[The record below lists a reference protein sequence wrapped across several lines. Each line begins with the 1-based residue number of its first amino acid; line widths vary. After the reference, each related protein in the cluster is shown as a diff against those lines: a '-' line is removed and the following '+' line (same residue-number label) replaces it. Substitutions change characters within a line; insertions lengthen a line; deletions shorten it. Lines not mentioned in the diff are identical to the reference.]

1 MNTKLFSAA
10 LLASAAFTLAPTAS
24 ASLLVGWYD
33 FNNTSAPESADVNA
47 TGFSGSFAK
56 PVTPRD
62 VGGDNGGG
70 SGLFYG
76 DSGIASGSGNDGFL
90 RTGAGYGAA
99 LTLQNNSGSA
109 VTLDSLFFDA
119 ALKFNASLGVSYRM
133 GTSGTWLSLA
143 NFSPVLGFDA
153 SITPGTEF
161 DFSDIS
167 LSLIGAVPVLGSG
180 NTIQFAF
187 VAGTGAIDN
196 IAITAI
202 TAIPEPAG
210 LLALACLLGS
220 GLMLRSR
227 PRMAAA
233 AATA

>member
-33 FNNTSAPESADVNA
+33 FNNTSNPESADVNA

-56 PVTPRD
+56 AGTSRD
-62 VGGDNGGG
+62 LGGDNGGG

-90 RTGAGYGAA
+90 RTGANDSTM
-99 LTLQNNSGSA
+99 LTLLNNSGSA
-109 VTLDSLFFDA
+109 VTLASLFFDA
-119 ALKFNASLGVSYRM
+119 AVRYPTNTIGVSYRM
-133 GTSGTWLSLA
+133 GTSGAWVSLA
-143 NFSPVLGFDA
+143 NFSPVVGFDPVA
-153 SITPGTEF
+153 GGQF
-161 DFSDIS
+161 DFSDLS

-187 VAGTGAIDN
+187 NGGSGAIDN
-196 IAITAI
+196 IAI

-227 PRMAAA
+227 PRMAAV